1 MRHTPLIHLTQ
12 SPWRALLCLS
22 VSLALASLFVGCQGS
37 SSDAQG
43 GKARKHSSKAWG
55 KGRKGKGKKGSRSRA
70 RAEAG
75 AEEEAEKEIPVEV
88 TQVKRRAI
96 SAVVRAVAVVE
107 PKEKAM
113 VRALASGVLSELK
126 IDEGAKVKR
135 GAKLAHIT
143 RLGASS
149 LLQKSNDAYLKAK
162 QDARR
167 AKTLVD
173 KGLAPV
179 DEYRQAQHLAQQSA
193 LDLRRLRQEAK
204 NEQVMSPIQ
213 GVITQRLINRG
224 EQVSLGQALFEVMDL
239 RELRIPLFIPDQWSS
254 TLKSGLQVR
263 LFDRQQGLITSEA
276 KVSLVSPIVNA
287 QSGTIK
293 VFVTPPKGA
302 QALKPGLFV
311 SAEVILDTIPE
322 ALTLPRHVLMYRD
335 DEPWVVV
342 ADGGRAKLVKVT
354 LGYTQG
360 DLVEV
365 KSPLKEGTLV
375 VSYGQRGLEE
385 GALLKLSAEDAQD
398 GEREAR

>member
-1 MRHTPLIHLTQ
+1 MRHTPLIHSTRSQ
-12 SPWRALLCLS
+12 HRALLCLS
-22 VSLALASLFVGCQGS
+22 VSLALSSLCVGCQG
-37 SSDAQG
+37 DAHDT
-43 GKARKHSSKAWG
+43 KSSKARSASGKGWG
-55 KGRKGKGKKGSRSRA
+55 KGRKGKGEGKARSRD
-70 RAEAG
+70 RTEAG
-75 AEEEAEKEIPVEV
+75 EEATEKEIPVEV
-88 TQVKRRAI
+88 THVKRSAI

-107 PKEKAM
+107 PKEKAT
-113 VRALASGVLSELK
+113 VRALASGLLSELK
-126 IDEGAKVKR
+126 VDEGAKVKR

-167 AKTLVD
+167 VKALVD

-179 DEYRQAQHLAQQSA
+179 DEHRQARHLAQQSA

-204 NEQVMSPIQ
+204 NERVISPIQ

-239 RELRIPLFIPDQWSS
+239 RELRVPLFIPDQWSS
-254 TLKSGLQVR
+254 KLKPGLKVR
-263 LFDRQQGLITSEA
+263 LFDRQQTLITSDA
-276 KVSLVSPIVNA
+276 TVSLVSPIVNA

-322 ALTLPRHVLMYRD
+322 ALTLPRHVLLYRD

-342 ADGGRAKLVKVT
+342 AEDGRAKLVKVT

-365 KSPLKEGTLV
+365 RSPLEEGALV

-385 GALLKLSAEDAQD
+385 GAPLKLTTE
-398 GEREAR
+398 GEEHDKR